1 MGMLAD
7 LRDSYA
13 MMLGKEPERPRPE
26 TWTEEAR
33 ALFEFKRTSE
43 EVQKR
48 KAAIRDEK
56 EHHKRS
62 NKWRA
67 WRWVSILF
75 INLLF
80 VVSFRLDVQLVE
92 GALTASR
99 VIGFHFADL
108 NSALQVMLAYKVVL
122 VNLVIGTATVFI
134 LWWLVGG
141 RSFCSWACPYHLL
154 GELAEMLHLKLAA
167 KKLVRDR
174 KLHRGTRTV
183 LYVVFALLAV
193 VTGYTV
199 FETISPVGILSRAFT
214 YGFSIALVWVA
225 ALLVIEVFY
234 SRRFWCRYI
243 CPIGMTYGA
252 IGAFSPLKV
261 TYDAEKC
268 LYEGEC
274 RRVCMVPHVLFMTKM
289 GHAKDVH
296 LDIGAD
302 CTRCGACIEVCPT
315 GSLKYQVAGLSKLL

>member
-1 MGMLAD
+1 MGMIKD

-13 MMLGKEPERPRPE
+13 VMLGKEPDRPKPE
-26 TWTEEAR
+26 TWSEPMRQLYEH
-33 ALFEFKRTSE
+33 KRSSE
-43 EVQKR
+43 EVQRR
-48 KAAIRDEK
+48 KAAIKEEK
-56 EHHKRS
+56 EHYKRS

-67 WRWVSILF
+67 WRWFSIIA

-80 VVSFRLDVQLVE
+80 VLSFRLDIQIVE

-99 VIGFHFADL
+99 VVGFHFADL
-108 NSALQVMLAYKVVL
+108 NSALQVMLAFKVVL
-122 VNLVIGTATVFI
+122 VNLVIGTATVFL

-141 RSFCSWACPYHLL
+141 RSFCAWACPYHLL

-167 KKLVRDR
+167 RKLAKDH

-183 LYVVFALLAV
+183 VYVAFAVLAL

-214 YGFSIALVWVA
+214 YGATIALVWVA
-225 ALLVIEVFY
+225 ALLLIEVFY

-243 CPIGMTYGA
+243 CPIGMTYGVV
-252 IGAFSPLKV
+252 GAFSPLKV

-268 LYEGEC
+268 LHEGEC

-289 GHAKDVH
+289 GYAKDVNM
-296 LDIGAD
+296 DIGAD

-315 GSLKYQVAGLSKLL
+315 GSLKYEMAGLKKLL

>member
-1 MGMLAD
+1 MGMMKD
-7 LRDSYA
+7 LRQSYA
-13 MMLGKEPERPRPE
+13 EMLGREPERPKPE
-26 TWTEEAR
+26 TWTEQMRE
-33 ALFEFKRTSE
+33 LYDFKRSSE

-48 KAAIRDEK
+48 KAAIQEEK
-56 EHHKRS
+56 AHYKRS

-67 WRWVSILF
+67 WRWFSIIV

-80 VVSFRLDVQLVE
+80 VLSFRLDIQIVE

-108 NSALQVMLAYKVVL
+108 NAALQVMLAFKTVV
-122 VNLVIGTATVFI
+122 VNLLIGTVTVFL

-141 RSFCSWACPYHLL
+141 RAFCSWACPYHLL

-167 KKLVRDR
+167 RKLAKDR

-183 LYVVFALLAV
+183 LYVVFAALAV

-214 YGFSIALVWVA
+214 YGASVAVVWVIAL
-225 ALLVIEVFY
+225 LLIEIFY

-243 CPIGMTYGA
+243 CPIGLTYGA
-252 IGAFSPLKV
+252 VGGISPFRV

-268 LYEGEC
+268 LHEGEC
-274 RRVCMVPHVLFMTKM
+274 RRVCMVPHVLSMTKM
-289 GHAKDVH
+289 GYAQDVK
-296 LDIGAD
+296 LNIGAD

-315 GSLKYQVAGLSKLL
+315 GSLKYEMAGLNKLL